1 MKKFIKSLIRIILE
15 DLKNDFK
22 AYTSIFVI
30 VVLST
35 IPANFIENDITA
47 ILTIGVIAV
56 VVLYVFYFYEPK
68 G

>member
-15 DLKNDFK
+15 NLKNDFK

-47 ILTIGVIAV
+47 ILTIGVIAII
-56 VVLYVFYFYEPK
+56 VLYVFYFYEPK

>member
-1 MKKFIKSLIRIILE
+1 MKKFIKSLFRIILE

>member
-22 AYTSIFVI
+22 AYASIFVI

>member
-1 MKKFIKSLIRIILE
+1 MKKFIKSLIRVILE